1 LARAASRLFAEPV
14 TKLRGT
20 RWDAV
25 ALDSLLAPD
34 PARDMLMWMDGTL
47 TEATDPER
55 FAAFAARA
63 AKELSFDPRK
73 KSRQDAAARLAQH
86 QAAWDAVW
94 RRFEEAGGGYEG
106 VVKLL
111 MSEEPPDL
119 LTSPSS
125 YPRENSRRE
134 VALRRDLAE
143 LAKLDHSKVVARLR
157 ELERDHG

>member
-1 LARAASRLFAEPV
+1 ALDIPEDAATRSALARAASRLFAEPV

-20 RWDAV
+20 RWDAA

-63 AKELSFDPRK
+63 AKEFGFDPRK
-73 KSRQDAAARLAQH
+73 SSRHDAAGRLAQQ
-86 QAAWDAVW
+86 QAAWTTVW

-111 MSEEPPDL
+111 MSAEPPDL

-125 YPRENSRRE
+125 YPRENIKRE
-134 VALRRDLAE
+134 ALLQTE
-143 LAKLDHSKVVARLR
+143 LTELGKLD
-157 ELERDHG
+157 